1 MLCIYRANGDSKVQ
15 RSKRVS
21 KVEWHS
27 KDEVYLECVANETM
41 RLAPPAQG
49 TFWEVITDFTYEGFT
64 IPKGWKV
71 CYIQLCF
78 QLVVKQKEK
87 IYVSCPWLI
96 TTKIFIF
103 LQTYWSVHT
112 TNRNPKYF
120 LDPEKFDPSRFG
132 GKGPAP
138 YTFVPFGGGPRLC
151 PRKEYSWL
159 EILVCIHNMVTR
171 FKWEKVDPN
180 EKVIY
185 NNPSPILVNGLPIRL
200 HPREK

>member
-1 MLCIYRANGDSKVQ
+1 MEIAK
-15 RSKRVS
+15 
-21 KVEWHS
+21 S
-27 KDEVYLECVANETM
+27 KDPREFLKWNDIQKMKYTWSVANETM

-49 TFWEVITDFTYEGFT
+49 TFREVITDFTYEGFT

-120 LDPEKFDPSRFG
+120 PDPEKFDPSRFE

-151 PRKEYSWL
+151 PGKEYSRL
-159 EILVCIHNMVTR
+159 QILVFIHNMVTR

-185 NNPSPILVNGLPIRL
+185 NPSPIPVNGLPIRL
-200 HPREK
+200 HPRENKVIYKQ